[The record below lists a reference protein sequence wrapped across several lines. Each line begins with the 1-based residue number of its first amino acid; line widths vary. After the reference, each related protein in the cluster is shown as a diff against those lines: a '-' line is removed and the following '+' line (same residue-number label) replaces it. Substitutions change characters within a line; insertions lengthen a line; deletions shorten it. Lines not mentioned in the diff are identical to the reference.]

1 MTKKVHTVTNTTYI
15 TATEICQM
23 LRQVASEYAGKTI
36 HIVLDNARYQKCDAV
51 TSLAKD
57 LQIELV
63 FLHPYSP
70 NLNLIERIWK
80 FTKGKLRI
88 QYYSDFESFKNTID
102 TIIKQTDTVFKGQV
116 CRLIGEKIQL
126 FDDMELVCENTYSAP
141 KQANNQAA

>member
-1 MTKKVHTVTNTTYI
+1 MYLFLFL
-15 TATEICQM
+15 TA
-23 LRQVASEYAGKTI
+23 G
-36 HIVLDNARYQKCDAV
+36 DAV

-63 FLHPYSP
+63 FLPPYSP

-88 QYYSDFESFKNTID
+88 KYYSDFESFKNTID